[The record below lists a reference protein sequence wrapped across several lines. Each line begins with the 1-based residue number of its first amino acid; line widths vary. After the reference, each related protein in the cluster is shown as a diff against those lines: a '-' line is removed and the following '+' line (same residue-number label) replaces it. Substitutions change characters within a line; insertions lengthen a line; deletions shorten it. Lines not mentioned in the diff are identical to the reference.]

1 MKPVSQK
8 RGTPVTDAAA
18 DAPTEPRKG
27 LKLPL
32 ILGVLLAVAGALGG
46 FFAVRFGV
54 FDGDESQVVADPA
67 MPLPDIAFVE
77 VDPIIVSLPDNRVL
91 RFRAQLEVSAPH
103 VTDVQKMTPR
113 VIDVMNGYLRA
124 LEPADFQHPAVLPR
138 LRGQLLRRVQVVV
151 GDGRVRDVLIMEFVL
166 S

>member
-1 MKPVSQK
+1 M
-8 RGTPVTDAAA
+8 TDATA
-18 DAPTEPRKG
+18 DAPTTPRKG
-27 LKLPL
+27 SRLPL
-32 ILGVLLAVAGALGG
+32 ILGVFLALAGAAGG
-46 FFAVRFGV
+46 FFAVRAGV
-54 FDGDESQVVADPA
+54 FGGGESQAAADPA

-77 VDPIIVSLPDNRVL
+77 VDPIIVSLPDDRVL
-91 RFRAQLEVSAPH
+91 RFRAQLEVTAPH
-103 VTDVQKMTPR
+103 VADVQKMMPR
-113 VIDVMNGYLRA
+113 VVDVMNGYLRA

>member
-1 MKPVSQK
+1 M
-8 RGTPVTDAAA
+8 
-18 DAPTEPRKG
+18 
-27 LKLPL
+27 PL
-32 ILGVLLAVAGALGG
+32 ILGVFLALAGIAGGFLAVRA
-46 FFAVRFGV
+46 GV
-54 FDGDESQVVADPA
+54 FSGVFAGGESQDAADPA

-77 VDPIIVSLPDNRVL
+77 VDPIIVSLPDDRVL
-91 RFRAQLEVSAPH
+91 RFRAQLEVTAPH
-103 VTDVQKMTPR
+103 VADVQKVMPR
-113 VIDVMNGYLRA
+113 VVDVMNGYLRA